1 MIRFADSKMLLELAT
16 ARGGPAERMAPHQAA
31 AVAYASRCN
40 HMEYSGAYHVID

>member
-1 MIRFADSKMLLELAT
+1 MIRFTDSKMLLELAT
-16 ARGGPAERMAPHQAA
+16 ARGGPAERMAPQAA